1 MIKVEGLNKYYNKG
15 KTNELHVINNTTIEL
30 SDTGLVCILGE
41 SGSGKTTLMNTI
53 SGLDDFENGIIDVDG
68 VEIKK
73 YGDANQERVRNEK
86 FGYIFQNYYLL
97 QDRTVEYNL
106 MLALGLYNISDE
118 EKAERIDYVLK
129 AVDMWRY
136 KKRLVSQLSGG
147 QQQRIAIARALAK
160 SPKVIFADE
169 PTGNLDEANTM
180 RIMGVLKKISEKCLV
195 VVVTHEKSIAD
206 FFADRILWIADG
218 RIMDDKDGTG
228 TGVYS
233 YVEDTNLYLGE
244 YEKKEL
250 KDENINIEVFSNGQ
264 RADIELKIV
273 CDKGKIYISLGE
285 AKNIEVLTADS
296 EKKILEGT
304 KPVIEMTDMEDIDYS
319 LKELAYAKKPKLTFK
334 EIRAIALANIKA
346 MGKRQIF
353 LVISLLAMS
362 IMMVLAIQ
370 DIMTII
376 AVHEEEVVSTDSHYL
391 ELVMEKGD
399 MIASTEFLKYKQRFM
414 NYIKEDGQ
422 IYDMIVLNPDTTLVY
437 TYTGFSQLE
446 NVKVPISNFSFV
458 PLDKLSADSII
469 YGEMPEKSDEIVVDK
484 WVLEQYIKNSNEL
497 SNVINNIRHFVG
509 KEVTAAN
516 GLKLKITGICETEQ
530 MDIYIEKDVISATG
544 NYMNTYKTYSDFM
557 ENYAGKY
564 TGEGTAYTGKA
575 PGYDEES
582 GQYEI
587 LVSKSEF
594 ESNYLIYAQSQ
605 YSKVSMY
612 ESALENY
619 ERDKAEYEVVLEYIE
634 KGWTGEETK
643 AIWEETLEKDKK
655 NVDSAFKEMTE
666 QLGVDTYEEC
676 VAMRRDYSQY
686 TYTKTAK
693 TGGMYKVVG
702 FYENKLAE
710 EMNVEMVLADEAQKY
725 IMPEIIANMGKC
737 YIYAE
742 SETGMEEYLNAVSSK
757 IGKALVVKL
766 SNPYDTVMK
775 EYRQDKGEQFRG
787 RIIVTATIFVVSMI
801 ILYFM
806 MKTNAVQRMQ
816 DLGVYR
822 LIGISKTSILGLFA
836 FENVIITSYTSLVGA
851 VLATFATNL
860 VSSIPSLDVEINY
873 PWYAFAATII
883 FLYGINVLI
892 GIFPIRKILRLPPA
906 QLAAKYDI

>member
-1 MIKVEGLNKYYNKG
+1 MIKVQGLNKYYNKG
-15 KTNELHVINNTTIEL
+15 KSNELHVINDTTIEL
-30 SDTGLVCILGE
+30 PDTGLICILGE

-53 SGLDDFENGIIDVDG
+53 SGLDDFENGTIDVDG
-68 VEIKK
+68 IEIKK
-73 YGDANQERVRNEK
+73 YGDTNQERVRNEK

-218 RIMDDKDGTG
+218 KIMNDKDGTG

-244 YEKKEL
+244 YEKREL
-250 KDENINIEVFSNGQ
+250 SDENVTIAVYDNGQ
-264 RADIELKIV
+264 KPSIDLKIV
-273 CDKGKIYISLGE
+273 CDNGKIYISLGE
-285 AKNIEVLTADS
+285 ARNIEVLTADS
-296 EKKILEGT
+296 EKKVLEGT
-304 KPVIEMTDMEDIDYS
+304 KPVIEMSDVEEMDYS
-319 LKELAYAKKPKLTFK
+319 LSELEYAKKPRLSFK

-376 AVHEEEVVSTDSHYL
+376 AVHEEEVVSTDSNYL
-391 ELVMEKGD
+391 ELTMEKGD
-399 MIASTEFLKYKQRFM
+399 MIASTEFLKCKQNFM
-414 NYIKEDGQ
+414 NYIKDDGQ

-446 NVKVPISNFSFV
+446 NVQVPIGNFSFV
-458 PLDKLSADSII
+458 PLDKLSEGSII
-469 YGEMPEKSDEIVVDK
+469 YGEMPKKSNEIVIDR

-497 SNVINNIRHFVG
+497 SNVINNIQHFIG

-516 GLKLKITGICETEQ
+516 GIKLKITGICETNQ
-530 MDIYIEKDVISATG
+530 MDIYIEKDVISSTG
-544 NYMNTYKTYSDFM
+544 SYMNTYMTYSSLM
-557 ENYAGKY
+557 EEYGDEYNGK
-564 TGEGTAYTGKA
+564 E
-575 PGYDEES
+575 PGYNEEK

-587 LVSKSEF
+587 LVSEDEF
-594 ESNYLIYAQSQ
+594 LSSYRVFAQTE
-605 YSKVSMY
+605 YSKIFMY
-612 ESALENY
+612 EAALANY
-619 ERDKAEYEVVLEYIE
+619 ESDKASYERVKENIENGYTDRQMLE
-634 KGWTGEETK
+634 
-643 AIWEETLEKDKK
+643 IWEERLERDEK
-655 NVDSAFKEMTE
+655 NIDSAFKDMTD
-666 QLGVDTYEEC
+666 QYGVSTYEEC
-676 VAMRRDYSQY
+676 AALRDDYSDY
-686 TYTKTAK
+686 TYTKTVK
-693 TGGMYKVVG
+693 TGTEYTVAGY
-702 FYENKLAE
+702 YTNELAE
-710 EMNVEMVLADEAQKY
+710 KINVELIMADEAQKY

-742 SETGMEEYLNAVSSK
+742 SNENIIRDYIQSVA
-757 IGKALVVKL
+757 GKYGKGLTLKL
-766 SNPYDTVMK
+766 TNPYDEVME
-775 EYRQDKGEQFRG
+775 EYRQDKAEQFRG
-787 RIIVTATIFVVSMI
+787 RIIVTVTIFAVSMI

-806 MKTNAVQRMQ
+806 MKANAVQRMQ

-822 LIGISKTSILGLFA
+822 LIGISKSSIVGLFA
-836 FENVIITSYTSLVGA
+836 FENIVITSYTSLIGA
-851 VLATFATNL
+851 VLATFATYL
-860 VSSIPSLDVEINY
+860 ISSIPSLGVEINY
-873 PWYAFAATII
+873 PWYAFVATIF
-883 FLYGINVLI
+883 FLYAVNVII
-892 GIFPIRKILRLPPA
+892 GILPIRKILRLPPA
-906 QLAAKYDI
+906 QLATKYDI

>member
-1 MIKVEGLNKYYNKG
+1 MIKVQGLNKYYNKG
-15 KTNELHVINNTTIEL
+15 KSNELHVINDTTIEL
-30 SDTGLVCILGE
+30 PDTGLICILGE

-53 SGLDDFENGIIDVDG
+53 SGLDDFENGTIDVDG

-73 YGDANQERVRNEK
+73 YGDTNQERVRNEK

-195 VVVTHEKSIAD
+195 VVVTHERSIAD
-206 FFADRILWIADG
+206 FFADRILWISDG
-218 RIMDDKDGTG
+218 RIMEDKEKTT

-244 YEKKEL
+244 YEKREL
-250 KDENINIEVFSNGQ
+250 SDENVCVAVYDNGQ
-264 RADIELKIV
+264 KPPIDLKIV
-273 CDKGKIYISLGE
+273 CDNGKIYISLGE
-285 AKNIEVLTADS
+285 ARNIEVLTADS
-296 EKKILEGT
+296 EKKILEGI
-304 KPVIEMTDMEDIDYS
+304 KPVIEMTDVEEMDYS
-319 LKELAYAKKPKLTFK
+319 LSELEYAKKPKLGFK

-353 LVISLLAMS
+353 LVISLLSMS

-399 MIASTEFLKYKQRFM
+399 MISTSEFLSYKQKLM
-414 NYIKEDGQ
+414 NTLKDEGQ
-422 IYDMIVLNPDTTLVY
+422 IYDMMVMNPETTLVY

-446 NVKVPISNFSFV
+446 NVQIPISNFSFV
-458 PLDKLSADSII
+458 PLDKLSSDSLI
-469 YGEMPEKSDEIVVDK
+469 YGEMPKKSNEIVIDK

-497 SNVINNIRHFVG
+497 SNVINNIQHFVG
-509 KEVTAAN
+509 KEVTTAN

-530 MDIYIEKDVISATG
+530 MDVYIEKDVISATG
-544 NYMNTYKTYSDFM
+544 NFMNKYMTYSEFM
-557 ENYAGKY
+557 EEYGSDYSGA
-564 TGEGTAYTGKA
+564 E

-582 GQYEI
+582 QRYEI
-587 LVSKSEF
+587 LVSEEEF
-594 ESNYLIYAQSQ
+594 LTNYRIYAQTE
-605 YSKVSMY
+605 YSKIYLY
-612 ESALENY
+612 EAALSNY
-619 ERDKAEYEVVLEYIE
+619 EDDLETYERV
-634 KGWTGEETK
+634 
-643 AIWEETLEKDKK
+643 KK
-655 NVDSAFKEMTE
+655 NVENGFADNRMITAWEENLQADREGIDRAFKAMTE
-666 QLGVDTYEEC
+666 QYGVATYEEC
-676 VAMRRDYSQY
+676 VALRDDYSQY
-686 TYTKTAK
+686 TYTKAIK
-693 TGGMYKVVG
+693 SGSEYKVVG
-702 FYENKLAE
+702 YYSNELSEK
-710 EMNVEMVLADEAQKY
+710 MGVEFVMPDEAQKY

-737 YIYAE
+737 YIYTDDE
-742 SETGMEEYLNAVSSK
+742 DVVTEYIQSVAARQGSS
-757 IGKALVVKL
+757 LTLRL
-766 SNPYDTVMK
+766 SNPYDTVME
-775 EYRQDKGEQFRG
+775 EYRQEKAEQFRG
-787 RIIVTATIFVVSMI
+787 RIIVTVTIFVVSMI

-806 MKTNAVQRMQ
+806 MKANAVQRMQ

-822 LIGISKTSILGLFA
+822 LIGISKASIVGLFA
-836 FENVIITSYTSLVGA
+836 FENVVITSYTSLVGA
-851 VLATFATNL
+851 LLATFATYL
-860 VSSIPSLDVEINY
+860 ISSIPSLGVEINY
-873 PWYAFAATII
+873 PWYAFVATVL
-883 FLYGINVLI
+883 FLYAVNVVI
-892 GIFPIRKILRLPPA
+892 GILPIRKILRLPPA
-906 QLAAKYDI
+906 QLATKYDI

>member
-250 KDENINIEVFSNGQ
+250 KDENISIEVFDNGQ

-285 AKNIEVLTADS
+285 AKNIEILTADS

-304 KPVIEMTDMEDIDYS
+304 KPVIEMTDMEDIDY
-319 LKELAYAKKPKLTFK
+319 
-334 EIRAIALANIKA
+334 
-346 MGKRQIF
+346 
-353 LVISLLAMS
+353 
-362 IMMVLAIQ
+362 
-370 DIMTII
+370 
-376 AVHEEEVVSTDSHYL
+376 
-391 ELVMEKGD
+391 
-399 MIASTEFLKYKQRFM
+399 
-414 NYIKEDGQ
+414 
-422 IYDMIVLNPDTTLVY
+422 
-437 TYTGFSQLE
+437 
-446 NVKVPISNFSFV
+446 
-458 PLDKLSADSII
+458 
-469 YGEMPEKSDEIVVDK
+469 
-484 WVLEQYIKNSNEL
+484 
-497 SNVINNIRHFVG
+497 
-509 KEVTAAN
+509 
-516 GLKLKITGICETEQ
+516 
-530 MDIYIEKDVISATG
+530 
-544 NYMNTYKTYSDFM
+544 
-557 ENYAGKY
+557 
-564 TGEGTAYTGKA
+564 
-575 PGYDEES
+575 
-582 GQYEI
+582 
-587 LVSKSEF
+587 
-594 ESNYLIYAQSQ
+594 
-605 YSKVSMY
+605 
-612 ESALENY
+612 
-619 ERDKAEYEVVLEYIE
+619 
-634 KGWTGEETK
+634 
-643 AIWEETLEKDKK
+643 
-655 NVDSAFKEMTE
+655 
-666 QLGVDTYEEC
+666 
-676 VAMRRDYSQY
+676 
-686 TYTKTAK
+686 
-693 TGGMYKVVG
+693 
-702 FYENKLAE
+702 
-710 EMNVEMVLADEAQKY
+710 
-725 IMPEIIANMGKC
+725 
-737 YIYAE
+737 
-742 SETGMEEYLNAVSSK
+742 
-757 IGKALVVKL
+757 
-766 SNPYDTVMK
+766 
-775 EYRQDKGEQFRG
+775 
-787 RIIVTATIFVVSMI
+787 
-801 ILYFM
+801 
-806 MKTNAVQRMQ
+806 
-816 DLGVYR
+816 
-822 LIGISKTSILGLFA
+822 
-836 FENVIITSYTSLVGA
+836 
-851 VLATFATNL
+851 
-860 VSSIPSLDVEINY
+860 
-873 PWYAFAATII
+873 
-883 FLYGINVLI
+883 
-892 GIFPIRKILRLPPA
+892 
-906 QLAAKYDI
+906 

>member
-1 MIKVEGLNKYYNKG
+1 MIKVQELNKYYNKG
-15 KTNELHVINNTTIEL
+15 KANELHVINNTTIEL
-30 SDTGLVCILGE
+30 PDTGLICILGE

-68 VEIKK
+68 TEIKK
-73 YGDANQERVRNEK
+73 YGDVNQERVRNEK

-106 MLALGLYNISDE
+106 MLALGLYNISEE
-118 EKAERIDYVLK
+118 EKTERIDYVLK

-160 SPKVIFADE
+160 SPRVIFADE

-218 RIMDDKDGTG
+218 KITEDKERTG

-244 YEKKEL
+244 YEKRQL
-250 KDENINIEVFSNGQ
+250 ADENVSVEVYDNGQ
-264 RADIELKIV
+264 KPDIDIKIV
-273 CDKGKIYISLGE
+273 CDNGKIYLSLGD
-285 AKNIEVLTADS
+285 ARNIEVLTTDS
-296 EKKILEGT
+296 EKKVLEGT
-304 KPVIEMTDMEDIDYS
+304 KPVIEMTDVEEMDYS
-319 LKELAYAKKPKLTFK
+319 LSELEYAKKPKLSFK

-399 MIASTEFLKYKQRFM
+399 MISTPEFLTYKQKLM
-414 NYIKEDGQ
+414 NIIKDEDQ
-422 IYDMIVLNPDTTLVY
+422 IYDMIVMNPDTTLVY

-458 PLDKLSADSII
+458 PLDKLSPDSLI
-469 YGEMPEKSDEIVVDK
+469 YGEMPKKTDEIVIDR
-484 WVLEQYIKNSNEL
+484 WVLEQYIKSSNEL
-497 SNVINNIRHFVG
+497 SNVINNIQHFVG
-509 KEVTAAN
+509 KEVETAN
-516 GLKLKITGICETEQ
+516 GVKFTITGICETEQ
-530 MDIYIEKDVISATG
+530 MDIYIEKEIISATG
-544 NYMNTYKTYSDFM
+544 NYMNKYMIYSDFK
-557 ENYAGKY
+557 EKYADKY
-564 TGEGTAYTGKA
+564 TGEGDPFFGKE
-575 PGYDEES
+575 PGYNEES
-582 GQYEI
+582 SQYEM
-587 LVSKSEF
+587 LVSKKEF
-594 ESNYLIYAQSQ
+594 EANYVIYAQSK
-605 YSKVSMY
+605 YSKVFMY
-612 ESALENY
+612 ESALDNY
-619 ERDKAEYEVVLEYIE
+619 EQDKAAYERVLENIE
-634 KGWTGEETK
+634 NGYTDETVK
-643 AIWEETLEKDKK
+643 SIWEETLENDQKRI
-655 NVDSAFKEMTE
+655 DSAFKEMTE
-666 QLGVDTYEEC
+666 QFGVSTYEEC
-676 VAMRRDYSQY
+676 AAMRGDYSQY
-686 TYTKTAK
+686 TYTKTVK
-693 TGGMYKVVG
+693 TGGEYKVVG
-702 FYENKLAE
+702 YYEDELAE
-710 EMNVEMVLADEAQKY
+710 EMNVEMVIADEAQKY

-737 YIYAE
+737 YIYADNE
-742 SETGMEEYLNAVSSK
+742 AQIEDYIQNVSGK
-757 IGKALVVKL
+757 IGKNLALKL
-766 SNPYDTVMK
+766 SNPYDTVME
-775 EYRQDKGEQFRG
+775 EYRQDKAEQFRG

-822 LIGISKTSILGLFA
+822 LIGISRTSILGLFA
-836 FENVIITSYTSLVGA
+836 FENIVITSYTSLIGA
-851 VLATFATNL
+851 VLATFVTYL
-860 VSSIPSLDVEINY
+860 ISSIPSLGVEINY
-873 PWYAFAATII
+873 PWYAFAATVL
-883 FLYGINVLI
+883 FLYAINVVI
-892 GIFPIRKILRLPPA
+892 GILPIRKILRLPPA

>member
-1 MIKVEGLNKYYNKG
+1 MIKVQGLNKYYNKG
-15 KTNELHVINNTTIEL
+15 KSNELHVINDTTIEL
-30 SDTGLVCILGE
+30 PDTGLICILGE

-53 SGLDDFENGIIDVDG
+53 SGLDDFEVGTIDVDG
-68 VEIKK
+68 TEIKK
-73 YGDANQERVRNEK
+73 YGDVNQERVRNEK

-136 KKRLVSQLSGG
+136 KKRMVSQLSGG

-218 RIMDDKDGTG
+218 KITDDRERTSR
-228 TGVYS
+228 GVYS

-244 YEKKEL
+244 YDKREL
-250 KDENINIEVFSNGQ
+250 ADENVSVEVYDSGQ
-264 RADIELKIV
+264 KPDIALKIV
-273 CDKGKIYISLGE
+273 CDNGKIYISVGE
-285 AKNIEVLTADS
+285 ARNIEILTADS
-296 EKKILEGT
+296 EKKVLEGT
-304 KPVIEMTDMEDIDYS
+304 KPVIEMTDVEEMDYS
-319 LKELAYAKKPKLTFK
+319 LSELEYAKKPKLSFK

-391 ELVMEKGD
+391 ELIIEKGD
-399 MIASTEFLKYKQRFM
+399 MITTSDFLKYKQQFM
-414 NYIKEDGQ
+414 NYLKDDGQ
-422 IYDMIVLNPDTTLVY
+422 IYDDIVMNPETTLVY

-446 NVKVPISNFSFV
+446 NVQVPISNFSFV
-458 PLDKLSADSII
+458 PLDKLPSDSII
-469 YGEMPEKSDEIVVDK
+469 YGEMPKKPNEIVVDR

-497 SNVINNIRHFVG
+497 SNVISNIQHFIG
-509 KEVTAAN
+509 KEVTSAN
-516 GLKLKITGICETEQ
+516 GTRLKITGICETEQ
-530 MDIYIEKDVISATG
+530 MDIYIEKDIISATG
-544 NYMNTYKTYSDFM
+544 NYMNTYMTYSSFM
-557 ENYAGKY
+557 EEYGEEYSGKEL
-564 TGEGTAYTGKA
+564 GF
-575 PGYDEES
+575 DEDKQ
-582 GQYEI
+582 QYEI
-587 LVSKSEF
+587 LVSESEF
-594 ESNYLIYAQSQ
+594 LSSYRIYAQTA
-605 YSKVSMY
+605 YSKLFMY
-612 ESALENY
+612 EAALSNY
-619 ERDKAEYEVVLEYIE
+619 ERDKESFESVKQNVENGYTDRE
-634 KGWTGEETK
+634 KIN
-643 AIWEETLEKDKK
+643 IWERNLERDLEDLDKTFKD
-655 NVDSAFKEMTE
+655 MTE
-666 QLGVDTYEEC
+666 QYGVTTYEEC
-676 VAMRRDYSQY
+676 VALRDDYSGY
-686 TYTKTAK
+686 TYTKTVK
-693 TGGMYKVVG
+693 TGTEYKVTG
-702 FYENKLAE
+702 YYSDELAE
-710 EMNVEMVLADEAQKY
+710 KMNAELVMADEAQKY

-737 YIYAE
+737 YIYADN
-742 SETGMEEYLNAVSSK
+742 EEQIEDYIQRVSGRY
-757 IGKALVVKL
+757 GKNLTLRL
-766 SNPYDTVMK
+766 SNPYDTVME
-775 EYRQDKGEQFRG
+775 EYRQDKAEQFRG

-806 MKTNAVQRMQ
+806 MKANAVQRMQ

-822 LIGISKTSILGLFA
+822 LIGISKASIVGLFA
-836 FENVIITSYTSLVGA
+836 FENIVITSYTSLIGA
-851 VLATFATNL
+851 VLATFATYL
-860 VSSIPSLDVEINY
+860 ISSIPSLDVEINY
-873 PWYAFAATII
+873 PWYAFVGTVL
-883 FLYGINVLI
+883 FLYAVNVVI
-892 GIFPIRKILRLPPA
+892 GILPIRKILRLPPA

>member
-1 MIKVEGLNKYYNKG
+1 MIKVQGLNKYYNKG
-15 KTNELHVINNTTIEL
+15 KSNELHVINDTTIEL
-30 SDTGLVCILGE
+30 PDTGLICILGE

-53 SGLDDFENGIIDVDG
+53 SGLDDFENGTIDVDG
-68 VEIKK
+68 IEIKK
-73 YGDANQERVRNEK
+73 YGDTNQERVRNEK

-218 RIMDDKDGTG
+218 KIMNDKDGTG

-244 YEKKEL
+244 YKKREL
-250 KDENINIEVFSNGQ
+250 SDENVTVAVYDNGQ
-264 RADIELKIV
+264 KPSIDLKIV
-273 CDKGKIYISLGE
+273 CDNGKIYISLGE
-285 AKNIEVLTADS
+285 ARNIEVLTADS
-296 EKKILEGT
+296 EKKVLEGT
-304 KPVIEMTDMEDIDYS
+304 KPVIEMSDVEEMDYS
-319 LKELAYAKKPKLTFK
+319 LSELEYAKKPRLSFK

-391 ELVMEKGD
+391 ELIMEKGD
-399 MIASTEFLKYKQRFM
+399 MIASTEFLTSKQRFM

-422 IYDMIVLNPDTTLVY
+422 IYDMIVMNPETALVY

-446 NVKVPISNFSFV
+446 NVKVPINNFSFV
-458 PLDKLSADSII
+458 PLDKLPEDKLI
-469 YGEMPEKSDEIVVDK
+469 YGEMPKKSNEIVVDK

-497 SNVINNIRHFVG
+497 SNVINNIQHFIG

-516 GLKLKITGICETEQ
+516 GIKLKITGISETEQ

-544 NYMNTYKTYSDFM
+544 SYMNTYMTYSDFM
-557 ENYAGKY
+557 EQYGSEYSGK
-564 TGEGTAYTGKA
+564 E
-575 PGYDEES
+575 PGYDEEAEH
-582 GQYEI
+582 YEV
-587 LVSKSEF
+587 LVSEGEF
-594 ESNYLIYAQSQ
+594 LADYRVYAQSE
-605 YSKVSMY
+605 YSKVFMY
-612 ESALENY
+612 EAAVSNY
-619 ERDKAEYEVVLEYIE
+619 ESDMETYERVKTNVENGNTDRRNLEVWAEQIEYDKENIDKTFNAMIE
-634 KGWTGEETK
+634 
-643 AIWEETLEKDKK
+643 
-655 NVDSAFKEMTE
+655 
-666 QLGVDTYEEC
+666 QYGVSTYEEC
-676 VAMRRDYSQY
+676 VALRDDYSGY

-693 TGGMYKVVG
+693 TGTEYTVTGY
-702 FYENKLAE
+702 YSDELAE
-710 EMNVEMVLADEAQKY
+710 KINVELVMADDAQKY

-737 YIYAE
+737 FIYTDNEKAVEDYIQSASGRYG
-742 SETGMEEYLNAVSSK
+742 TNLT
-757 IGKALVVKL
+757 LKL
-766 SNPYDTVMK
+766 SNPYNVVME
-775 EYRQDKGEQFRG
+775 EYRLDKAEQFRG

-806 MKTNAVQRMQ
+806 MKANAVQRMQ

-822 LIGISKTSILGLFA
+822 LIGISKTSIVSLFA
-836 FENVIITSYTSLVGA
+836 FENIVITSYTSLIGA
-851 VLATFATNL
+851 VLATFATYL
-860 VSSIPSLDVEINY
+860 ISSIPSLGIEINY

-883 FLYGINVLI
+883 FLYAVNVII
-892 GIFPIRKILRLPPA
+892 GILPIRKILRLPPA
-906 QLAAKYDI
+906 QLATKYDI